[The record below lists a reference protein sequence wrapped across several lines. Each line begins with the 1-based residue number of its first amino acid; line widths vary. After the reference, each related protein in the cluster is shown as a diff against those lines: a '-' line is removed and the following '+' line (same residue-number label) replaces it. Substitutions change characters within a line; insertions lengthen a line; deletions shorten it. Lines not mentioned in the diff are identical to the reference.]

1 MVRLVSLASGSFTD
15 GCGGDSSSSSSGG
28 VDDWL
33 WPIEI
38 EQQQFDEGSYSD
50 LSSVDTADALARSC
64 PKTVAAQSGSGNDVV
79 IRSAPDV
86 YGQEHPV
93 ETAALLEVKLH
104 DFDQH
109 LASLLDLVTKDA
121 AVVQAQ
127 QKCPKLLTNDFK
139 LWFLRCECFQVEVR
153 KRAW

>member
-50 LSSVDTADALARSC
+50 LSSVDTANTLARSC
-64 PKTVAAQSGSGNDVV
+64 PKTVAAHSGSGNDVV
-79 IRSAPDV
+79 I
-86 YGQEHPV
+86 
-93 ETAALLEVKLH
+93 
-104 DFDQH
+104 
-109 LASLLDLVTKDA
+109 
-121 AVVQAQ
+121 
-127 QKCPKLLTNDFK
+127 
-139 LWFLRCECFQVEVR
+139 
-153 KRAW
+153 